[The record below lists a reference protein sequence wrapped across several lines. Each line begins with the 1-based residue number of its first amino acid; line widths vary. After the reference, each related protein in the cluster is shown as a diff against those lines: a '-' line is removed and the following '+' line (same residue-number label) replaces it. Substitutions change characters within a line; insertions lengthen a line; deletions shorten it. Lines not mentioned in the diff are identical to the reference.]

1 MSTESPE
8 SRRRTRFP
16 GVGPERLRQ
25 PQTPNNL
32 QDGEK
37 PGNRGTRFPGS
48 KNHDFTLLTGA
59 KLEEPAPERRR
70 PKPTLPRIPLAV
82 NNGNAAPHQPIAIEQ
97 MALPLP
103 AMIRHEDPWLKYTYL
118 RKMRRGSLVQVA
130 CTKSV
135 PTTMV
140 TVKETTQLPE
150 LDQVFKFRHSTL
162 VVFIGCYKYDGKT
175 MLVSEY
181 AQVSLRQTIAI
192 PYDFEQVHVSE
203 VCSQVFEGMLY
214 LSGHGFSHRNLDS
227 SKVLL
232 QSDGNVKI
240 AYIESCQETGFT
252 PARGLGLLVLEMIQK
267 GVIQKP
273 IQEGGKLEPSL
284 PVLWSAELINFLEI
298 TSHCSLSDIKMN
310 TFLKSLS
317 PTILIPF
324 ISYAQ
329 LEAIAP
335 QIMSSS
341 A

>member
-8 SRRRTRFP
+8 SRRLTRFP
-16 GVGPERLRQ
+16 GVGSERLRQ

-48 KNHDFTLLTGA
+48 LDHDFTLLMA
-59 KLEEPAPERRR
+59 PKLEEPALERRSPR
-70 PKPTLPRIPLAV
+70 PTVPRIPLSV
-82 NNGNAAPHQPIAIEQ
+82 NTGNATPRQSIVIDQMGLSSLPI
-97 MALPLP
+97 
-103 AMIRHEDPWLKYTYL
+103 IRHEDPWLKYTCL

-130 CTKSV
+130 CTKSI
-135 PTTMV
+135 PTAMV
-140 TVKETTQLPE
+140 TVKETRKLLE
-150 LDQVFKFRHSTL
+150 LDQVIKFRHSNL

-192 PYDFEQVHVSE
+192 PYDFEQTHVSE

-214 LSGHGFSHRNLDS
+214 LSGHGFSHKNLDS

-232 QSDGNVKI
+232 QSDGTVKI

-284 PVLWSAELINFLEI
+284 PVLWSAELINFLAI
-298 TSHCSLSDIKMN
+298 TSHCSLSDIKM
-310 TFLKSLS
+310 
-317 PTILIPF
+317 
-324 ISYAQ
+324 
-329 LEAIAP
+329 
-335 QIMSSS
+335 
-341 A
+341 

>member
-8 SRRRTRFP
+8 SRRLTRFP
-16 GVGPERLRQ
+16 EVGPER
-25 PQTPNNL
+25 PQEPQKPNNL
-32 QDGEK
+32 QDGK
-37 PGNRGTRFPGS
+37 KIGNRGTRFPGS
-48 KNHDFTLLTGA
+48 LNHDFTLLTA
-59 KLEEPAPERRR
+59 PKLEEPAPERRN

-82 NNGNAAPHQPIAIEQ
+82 NTGKATPRRSIVIDQVGLSL
-97 MALPLP
+97 LP
-103 AMIRHEDPWLKYTYL
+103 MIRHEDPWLKYTW
-118 RKMRRGSLVQVA
+118 
-130 CTKSV
+130 
-135 PTTMV
+135 
-140 TVKETTQLPE
+140 
-150 LDQVFKFRHSTL
+150 
-162 VVFIGCYKYDGKT
+162 CYRYDEKT

-192 PYDFEQVHVSE
+192 PYDFEQAHVSE
-203 VCSQVFEGMLY
+203 VCNQVFEGMLY
-214 LSGHGFSHRNLDS
+214 LSGHGFSHKSLDS

-267 GVIQKP
+267 GVIQES

-284 PVLWSAELINFLEI
+284 PILWSAELINFLEI

-310 TFLKSLS
+310 TFLKSIS

-335 QIMSSS
+335 QIKSSL